1 MKVQIEKT
9 FPMPSAPAVAW
20 ALLKDVE
27 AVATCMPGAAITER
41 TDATHYRGTVSV
53 RVGPAGMSFR
63 GTVEVVSVD
72 EASQTLRLLGKGTD
86 NTGTSGASMDLTARV
101 QADPSGA
108 PDACEL
114 VGTSE
119 VSMSGKAATFGG
131 RMMGA
136 VADQVLKQ
144 FAGNFAAKA
153 QALQVQQPAA
163 AAPAGGAVPPGG
175 APAVGA
181 DAVSAQLSASTQ
193 RAAPASAATA
203 AGPAS
208 AAMPA
213 AAKELDGLALMWAVF
228 TTWLRGIFQP
238 NKK

>member
-20 ALLKDVE
+20 ALLKDIE

-41 TDATHYRGTVSV
+41 SDATHYKGTVSV
-53 RVGPAGMSFR
+53 RVGPASMSFR

-72 EASQTLRLLGKGTD
+72 EATHTMRLLGKGTD

-101 QADPSGA
+101 QADPAGEA
-108 PDACEL
+108 DASEL

-144 FAGNFAAKA
+144 FAANFAVKA
-153 QALQVQQPAA
+153 QALQAKQSPAPEPTQEAALAAPGAGADASAAQVQGTAPVAA
-163 AAPAGGAVPPGG
+163 AASVP
-175 APAVGA
+175 
-181 DAVSAQLSASTQ
+181 
-193 RAAPASAATA
+193 
-203 AGPAS
+203 
-208 AAMPA
+208 AAMPPA
-213 AAKELDGLALMWAVF
+213 PRELDGLALMWAVF

>member
-9 FPMPSAPAVAW
+9 FPMPSSAEVAW
-20 ALLKDVE
+20 ALLKDIE
-27 AVATCMPGAAITER
+27 AVATRMPGAAITER
-41 TDATHYRGTVSV
+41 TDATHYKGTVSV

-72 EASQTLRLLGKGTD
+72 EATQTMRLLGKGTD

-101 QADPSGA
+101 QAAPSGA

-114 VGTSE
+114 VGNSE

-144 FAGNFAAKA
+144 FAANFAIKA
-153 QALQVQQPAA
+153 QALQAQQAVVAALASSPPA
-163 AAPAGGAVPPGG
+163 AAPAPMPE
-175 APAVGA
+175 AP
-181 DAVSAQLSASTQ
+181 
-193 RAAPASAATA
+193 
-203 AGPAS
+203 
-208 AAMPA
+208 
-213 AAKELDGLALMWAVF
+213 KELNGLALMWAVF
-228 TTWLRGIFQP
+228 TTWLRGIFRP
-238 NKK
+238 NKE

>member
-9 FPMPSAPAVAW
+9 FPMPSSADVAW
-20 ALLKDVE
+20 ALLKDIE

-41 TDATHYRGTVSV
+41 SDATHYKGTVSV
-53 RVGPAGMSFR
+53 RVGPASMSFR
-63 GTVEVVSVD
+63 GNVEVLSVD
-72 EASQTLRLLGKGTD
+72 EATNTMRLLGKGTD

-101 QADPSGA
+101 QASPSGA
-108 PDACEL
+108 ADACEL

-144 FAGNFAAKA
+144 FAANFAIKA
-153 QALQVQQPAA
+153 QVLQAQQAVVAALVSSPPAA
-163 AAPAGGAVPPGG
+163 AP
-175 APAVGA
+175 
-181 DAVSAQLSASTQ
+181 
-193 RAAPASAATA
+193 
-203 AGPAS
+203 

-213 AAKELDGLALMWAVF
+213 APKELNGLALMWTVF
-228 TTWLRGIFQP
+228 TSWLRGIFQP
-238 NKK
+238 NKKPD